1 MPYKPIIAIS
11 TGDPS
16 GIGAEISIKALK
28 HSVNYEICRPF
39 LIGDVVVLSGFNL
52 GGFRIN
58 KAVSV
63 KDMLFEFGTIDV
75 LDLNLFDSIPPIGE
89 VNKISGKASF
99 QYVKKAIEMA
109 LNKQVDAIVTAPI
122 NKEAI
127 NMAGYKFSG
136 HTEIFAH
143 FTNSKDYAM
152 MLAHDHFRVIHV
164 STHVSLRDACEKIKK
179 QRILQVIKLA
189 DEACKKLAIIRP
201 KIGVAGLNPHAGE
214 NGLFGREEIEEI
226 VPAIREALKLGIDV
240 EGPIPP
246 DTIFPKLNS
255 RLYDICVCM
264 YHDQGHI
271 PIKLLGFKWNDKEQ
285 QWDSVSGVN
294 ITVGL
299 PIIRVSV
306 DHGTAFDIAGKG
318 IASDAS
324 MTNAVHYAA
333 QLTKCQLNDHHQKKN
348 KEANSTSTKINFS
361 C

>member
-1 MPYKPIIAIS
+1 MAYRPIIAIS

-16 GIGAEISIKALK
+16 GIGAEISLKALK
-28 HSVNYEICRPF
+28 NSVIYEICRPF
-39 LIGDVVVLSGFNL
+39 LIGDMLVLSGFNID
-52 GGFRIN
+52 GFSIN
-58 KAVSV
+58 KAKSI

-75 LDLNLFDSIPPIGE
+75 LDLNLFDSLPPVGKANE
-89 VNKISGKASF
+89 ISGNASF

-109 LNKQVDAIVTAPI
+109 LNKLVDATVTAPI

-127 NMAGYKFSG
+127 NMAGHKFSG

-143 FTNSKDYAM
+143 LTNSKDYAM
-152 MLAHDHFRVIHV
+152 ILAHEHFRVIHV
-164 STHVSLRDACEKIKK
+164 STHVSLRNACENIKK
-179 QRILQVIKLA
+179 QRILQVIKFA
-189 DEACKKLAIIRP
+189 DEACRKLAINRP

-226 VPAIREALKLGIDV
+226 IPAIREALMLGIDV

-246 DTIFPKLNS
+246 DTIFPKLNG
-255 RLYDICVCM
+255 RFYDICVCM

-324 MTNAVHYAA
+324 MISAIHYAVKLA
-333 QLTKCQLNDHHQKKN
+333 KCQGDDHFLTGLRQ
-348 KEANSTSTKINFS
+348 S
-361 C
+361 